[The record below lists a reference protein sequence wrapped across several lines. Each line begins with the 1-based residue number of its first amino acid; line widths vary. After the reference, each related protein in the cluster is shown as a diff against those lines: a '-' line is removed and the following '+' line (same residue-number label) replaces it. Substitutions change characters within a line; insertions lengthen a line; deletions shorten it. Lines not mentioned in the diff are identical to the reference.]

1 MKLVQILIEELLKNR
16 YYIRMHIYKILYFI
30 NEIDENYA
38 QNPQLSSYQIKSIN
52 SYSTAT
58 MKLIDKILPFVHL

>member
-1 MKLVQILIEELLKNR
+1 
-16 YYIRMHIYKILYFI
+16 MHIYKILYFI

-52 SYSTAT
+52 SYSIAT